1 MTHFVFSHCLA
12 VALFVILFSEGI
24 METKVVKISR
34 DNIKSSDFEEAGAI
48 LRAGGLVAFPT
59 ETVYGL
65 GGDGLS
71 PLAAAKI
78 YAAKGRPSDNPLI
91 IHIAEVSDI
100 EKLAVDIP
108 DIAYKCAEAFW
119 PGPMTMIL
127 KKADIVPFE
136 TTGGLSTVA
145 LRLPSD
151 EIARTL
157 IRESGVYIAAPSANT
172 SGRPSPTKASH
183 VYEDL
188 AGRIDMLIDGGSC
201 DIGLESSIIDLS
213 GDTPLILRPGFITK
227 EDFEKVVAS
236 VEYDKAVVAKTM
248 QKDIVAK
255 APGMKYRHY
264 APKGQIYI
272 VEGESA
278 KVIERINSECAEL
291 EKQGVS
297 CAVVCS
303 HEHASQYKCHHVYD
317 LGLRSEEKA
326 VSSHLFDALRQLDT
340 DGIQVIYSEGFY
352 DLKLSEAIMNRL
364 RKAAGYNFVEV

>member
-1 MTHFVFSHCLA
+1 
-12 VALFVILFSEGI
+12 
-24 METKVVKISR
+24 METKVIKINR
-34 DNIKSSDFEEAGAI
+34 DNIKSSDFAEAGAI
-48 LRAGGLVAFPT
+48 LRSGGLVAFPT

-65 GGDGLS
+65 GGDGLNPEAS
-71 PLAAAKI
+71 AKI

-108 DIAYKCAEAFW
+108 EVAYRCAEKFW

-145 LRLPSD
+145 IRLPSD

-157 IRESGVYIAAPSANT
+157 IRESGVFIAAPSANT

-188 AGRIDMLIDGGSC
+188 AGRIDMLIDGGSS

-236 VEYDKAVVAKTM
+236 VEYDKAVVAKTL
-248 QKDIVAK
+248 QKDVVAK

-272 VEGESA
+272 VEGDAE
-278 KVIERINSECAEL
+278 KVTERINKECAEN
-291 EKQGVS
+291 EKSGRS

-303 HEHASQYKCHHVYD
+303 HENVDRYCCAHIYD
-317 LGLRSEEKA
+317 LGLRTEEKA

-340 DGIQVIYSEGFY
+340 DGIEVIYSESFE

-364 RKAAGYNFVEV
+364 RKAAGYNFIEV

>member
-1 MTHFVFSHCLA
+1 
-12 VALFVILFSEGI
+12 
-24 METKVVKISR
+24 METKVIQINR
-34 DNIKSSDFEEAGAI
+34 DNIKKEDFEEAGEI
-48 LRAGGLVAFPT
+48 LRSGGLVAFPT

-65 GGDGLS
+65 GGDGLNPEAS
-71 PLAAAKI
+71 AKI

-108 DIAYKCAEAFW
+108 EIAYRCAECFW

-127 KKADIVPFE
+127 KKANIVPSE

-145 LRLPSD
+145 IRLPSD

-172 SGRPSPTKASH
+172 SGRPSPTRASH

-201 DIGLESSIIDLS
+201 EIGLESSIIDLS
-213 GDTPLILRPGFITK
+213 GEQPLILRPGFITK
-227 EDFEKVVAS
+227 EDFERVVAS
-236 VEYDKAVVAKTM
+236 VEYDRAVVAKTM
-248 QKDIVAK
+248 QKDVVAK

-272 VEGESA
+272 VEGEA
-278 KVIERINSECAEL
+278 ANVTERINNECAAHEAV
-291 EKQGVS
+291 GIS

-303 HEHASQYKCHHVYD
+303 HENAEKYTCEHIYD
-317 LGLRSEEKA
+317 LGLRTEEKA

-340 DGIQVIYSEGFY
+340 DGIQVIYSESFE

-364 RKAAGYNFVEV
+364 RKAAGYNFIEV